1 MKLVLPDGRK
11 VEATDVDYKTE
22 KEDWSEY
29 TLEDGSIL
37 KFKTIVS
44 SVIRT
49 EDYSSTGD
57 PIYIIRSTNIS
68 RVKVPEEMKL
78 TSTNKKEKK
87 EVGMEV
93 I

>member
-1 MKLVLPDGRK
+1 MKIALPDGRK
-11 VEATDVDYKTE
+11 IEATDVDFKTE

-29 TLEDGSIL
+29 TLVDGSVL

-44 SVIRT
+44 SIIRT
-49 EDYSSTGD
+49 EDYSPTGD
-57 PIYIIRSTNIS
+57 PIYIIRSTNVS

-78 TSTNKKEKK
+78 TSTKKERV
-87 EVGMEV
+87 EGVEV

>member
-11 VEATDVDYKTE
+11 VEATDVDFKTE
-22 KEDWSEY
+22 KEVWNEY
-29 TLEDGSIL
+29 TLNDGSVL
-37 KFKTIVS
+37 KFKVVVS
-44 SVIRT
+44 SIIRT
-49 EDYSSTGD
+49 EDYDPTGS
-57 PIYIIRSTNIS
+57 PIYLIRSTNIS

-78 TSTNKKEKK
+78 ISTNKKEKK

>member
-1 MKLVLPDGRK
+1 MKLALPDGRK
-11 VEATDVDYKTE
+11 IEATDVDFKTE

-29 TLEDGSIL
+29 TLVDGSVL

-44 SVIRT
+44 SIIRT
-49 EDYSSTGD
+49 EDYSPTGD
-57 PIYIIRSTNIS
+57 PIYIIRSTNVS

-78 TSTNKKEKK
+78 TSTKKERV
-87 EVGMEV
+87 EGVEV

>member
-1 MKLVLPDGRK
+1 MKLALPDGRK
-11 VEATDVDYKTE
+11 VEATDVDFKTE
-22 KEDWSEY
+22 REDWNEY
-29 TLEDGSIL
+29 TLVDGSVL

-49 EDYSSTGD
+49 EDYSPTGD
-57 PIYIIRSTNIS
+57 PIYLIRSTNIS
-68 RVKVPEEMKL
+68 RVKVPDEMKL
-78 TSTNKKEKK
+78 MSTNKKEKK

>member
-1 MKLVLPDGRK
+1 MKIALPDGRK
-11 VEATDVDYKTE
+11 VEATDVDFKTE
-22 KEDWSEY
+22 KEVWNEY
-29 TLEDGSIL
+29 TLEDGSVL

-44 SVIRT
+44 SIIRT
-49 EDYSSTGD
+49 EDYNQTGD
-57 PIYIIRSTNIS
+57 PIYLIRSTNVS